1 MYSRSGILLLI
12 FFCVTAYGCTKAEHI
27 DDKTWKENFD
37 SGFTA
42 MQSKSYAKAETSFRD
57 ALDNAQ
63 AFPKG
68 DLRLA
73 KTFDALGDVYIA
85 ENNIEDGKRAYTNA
99 YNEYKALW
107 NSHGTSVDNRD
118 YALGLA
124 TDALHLA
131 NIACDALRLDEAE
144 RMYNEA
150 LAVEESALGS
160 DALKGQILEGK
171 SKLYKLTGRN
181 TEAERIKGQIAE
193 LKALP
198 SVDETGT
205 MTWKELNAAGN
216 DAFQSGNLEKADKLY
231 TSGIDRAKKPSQIA
245 ESMRGLARIYD
256 QQKEFGKAIA
266 KLEEARRILRTDE
279 HRLELADNLNLA
291 GFCYFRSKDYANA
304 EKMFLDSIK
313 VLNLKQHHDAEL
325 GKAAYEGLTRAFSA
339 DGKNVEAEKYA
350 QEKLALTLEL
360 YGKKDGRYAEDLLA
374 VAELQAKQKKND
386 EATKG
391 YLAVIALE
399 EANPSPRCMLAA
411 LDSYAKLLRE
421 TNQAALADTIELKA
435 KNLRA
440 EFE

>member
-1 MYSRSGILLLI
+1 MNIRHGILLLT
-12 FFCVTAYGCTKAEHI
+12 FVCATAYGCSKAEHV
-27 DDKTWKENFD
+27 DDKTWKDNFD

-42 MQSKSYAKAETSFRD
+42 MQARDYAEAETSYRD
-57 ALDNAQ
+57 AVDSAK

-73 KTFDALGDVYIA
+73 KTFDALGDAYVA
-85 ENNIEDGKRAYTNA
+85 QSKIEDGKRAYTNG
-99 YNEYKALW
+99 YNEYQALW
-107 NSHGTSVDNRD
+107 NSKSTSVDNRD

-144 RMYNEA
+144 RMYDQA
-150 LAVEESALGS
+150 LSVEESALGS

-171 SKLYKLTGRN
+171 SKLYRLTGRN
-181 TEAERIKGQIAE
+181 AEAEKIKSQIAE

-198 SVDETGT
+198 SVDDTSN

-216 DAFQSGNLEKADKLY
+216 AAFQAGNLAKAEKIY
-231 TSGIDRAKKPSQIA
+231 TAGIVTAKKPVQIA

-256 QQKEFGKAIA
+256 QQKEFVKATA

-279 HRLELADNLNLA
+279 HHLELADNLNLS
-291 GFCYFRSKDYANA
+291 GFCYLRSKDYGNA
-304 EKMFLDSIK
+304 EKMFLDAIK
-313 VLNLKQHHDAEL
+313 VLNFKQHSDAER
-325 GKAAYEGLTRAFSA
+325 GKMAYEGLTRAYGD
-339 DGKNVEAEKYA
+339 DGKDAEAEKYA
-350 QEKLALTLEL
+350 QEKVALTLQL
-360 YGKKDGRYAEDLLA
+360 YGKGDGRYAEDLLA
-374 VAELQAKQKKND
+374 VAILQAKQKKID

-399 EANPSPRCMLAA
+399 EVNPSPRCMLAA
-411 LDSYAKLLRE
+411 LDSYSQLLRE
-421 TNQAALADTIELKA
+421 TKQAALADTIELKA

>member
-1 MYSRSGILLLI
+1 MNSRSKILLLVVA
-12 FFCVTAYGCTKAEHI
+12 CVTAYGCAKTEQVE
-27 DDKTWKENFD
+27 DKTWKDNFD
-37 SGFTA
+37 GGFSA
-42 MQSKSYAKAETSFRD
+42 MQAGDYAKAESSYRD
-57 ALDNAQ
+57 ALDNAK

-73 KTFDALGDVYIA
+73 KTFDALGDACVA
-85 ENNIEDGKRAYTNA
+85 ESKIEDAKRAYTNG

-107 NSHGTSVDNRD
+107 KSKGGGVVNRD

-124 TDALHLA
+124 NAALHLA

-144 RMYNEA
+144 QMYDEA
-150 LAVEESALGS
+150 LSVEESALGS

-171 SKLYKLTGRN
+171 AKLYKLTGRN
-181 TEAERIKGQIAE
+181 SEAEKIKEQIVE

-198 SVDETGT
+198 SVDDTGN
-205 MTWKELNAAGN
+205 MTWKELNEAGN
-216 DAFQSGNLEKADKLY
+216 EAFQSGNLAKAEKIY
-231 TSGIDRAKKPSQIA
+231 TAGIARAKKPVQVA

-256 QQKEFGKAIA
+256 QQKEFVKAIA
-266 KLEEARRILRTDE
+266 KLEEARRILRADQ

-291 GFCYFRSKDYANA
+291 GFCYLRAKDYANA
-304 EKMFLDSIK
+304 ERMFLDAIRS
-313 VLNLKQHHDAEL
+313 VNLKQHNDAERA
-325 GKAAYEGLTRAFSA
+325 KTAYEGLTRAYGEEGKDA
-339 DGKNVEAEKYA
+339 DAEKYA
-350 QEKLALTLEL
+350 QEKVALTQQL
-360 YGKKDGRYAEDLLA
+360 YGKADERYVEDLLA
-374 VAELQAKQKKND
+374 VAILQAKQKKIE

-421 TNQAALADTIELKA
+421 TNKPALADTIELKA

>member
-1 MYSRSGILLLI
+1 VNNRNGILLLLLV
-12 FFCVTAYGCTKAEHI
+12 CVTAYGCSKAVHV
-27 DDKTWKENFD
+27 DDKTWKDSFD
-37 SGFTA
+37 TGFSA
-42 MQSKSYAKAETSFRD
+42 MHAKDYAKAESSYRD
-57 ALDNAQ
+57 AIDDAK

-68 DLRLA
+68 DIRLA
-73 KTFDALGDVYIA
+73 QTYNALGDVYLA

-99 YNEYKALW
+99 YSEYKSLW
-107 NSHGTSVDNRD
+107 NSHSSSVNNRD

-144 RMYNEA
+144 RMYDEA
-150 LAVEESALGS
+150 LSVEESALGS

-171 SKLYKLTGRN
+171 SKLYGLTGRN
-181 TEAERIKGQIAE
+181 VEAEKIKSQIAE

-198 SVDETGT
+198 SVDDTGN

-216 DAFQSGNLEKADKLY
+216 EAFAAGNLAKAEKIY
-231 TSGIDRAKKPSQIA
+231 TAGISRAKKPVQVA
-245 ESMRGLARIYD
+245 ESMRGLARIYE

-291 GFCYFRSKDYANA
+291 GFCYLRSKDYTNANR
-304 EKMFLDSIK
+304 MFLDSIK
-313 VLNLKQHHDAEL
+313 ALNLKQHNDAER
-325 GKAAYEGLTRAFSA
+325 GKTAYEGLTRSCGE
-339 DGKNVEAEKYA
+339 DGKYAEAEKYA
-350 QEKLALTLEL
+350 QEKLALTLQL
-360 YGKKDGRYAEDLLA
+360 YGKQDGRYAEDLLA
-374 VAELQAKQKKND
+374 VTILQAKQKKND

-399 EANPSPRCMLAA
+399 EANPSPRYMLAA
-411 LDSYAKLLRE
+411 LDSYAKFLRD
-421 TNQAALADTIELKA
+421 NNKASLADTIELKA